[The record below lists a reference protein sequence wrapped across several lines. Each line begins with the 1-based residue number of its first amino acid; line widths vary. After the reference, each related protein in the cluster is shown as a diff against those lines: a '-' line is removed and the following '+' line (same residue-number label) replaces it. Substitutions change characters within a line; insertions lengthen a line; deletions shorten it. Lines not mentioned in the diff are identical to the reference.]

1 MIMKAWLRGIRGK
14 LLIIIAVSS
23 VCILAIN
30 VFSFIKSEET
40 LKNVNAITEIRM
52 PSIKGLE
59 AMNEGQ
65 TAIMLSLSIMEKH
78 LNEPALLKKY
88 AQTFDNKFAQIKK
101 GRELYD
107 PLPQSEDEAQE
118 YNQNFTKAWAQ
129 WETDAHDIYSTL
141 MKNETTTIKA
151 KLEKTEESFI
161 PAEDSLSKIIK
172 INYKNAD
179 LDKANAEKSISQ
191 LIKTGLTMGV
201 LGLIIVITFSISL
214 ASKLS
219 QSLTKLAKNI
229 QSSTEEISSAST
241 QVASSASELSQSAT
255 EQSASLEETTAS
267 LEEISSMVAKSTE
280 NSESVSNQSNQ
291 SQAKAER
298 GKNIMDQMLLS
309 INEIS
314 SSNETVAEQMN
325 ESNKKFSDIITIIQ
339 EIKDKTN
346 VINDI
351 VFQTKLLSFNA
362 SVEAAR
368 AGEHG
373 KGFAVVAEEV
383 GNLAA
388 MSGNSAKEISQM
400 LEESAVK
407 VQSIVNES
415 KTQVDKIV
423 TMGKEKIE
431 NGVKISKECATILD
445 EIVTQVQTVASLSQ
459 EIFQASKEQSTGV
472 LEITKAMGQLE
483 NVNQQNTM
491 ATQEVASA
499 SEMLSTQTHSLK
511 AIVEDLMVIVEG
523 APVA

>member
-191 LIKTGLTMGV
+191 
-201 LGLIIVITFSISL
+201 
-214 ASKLS
+214 
-219 QSLTKLAKNI
+219 
-229 QSSTEEISSAST
+229 
-241 QVASSASELSQSAT
+241 
-255 EQSASLEETTAS
+255 
-267 LEEISSMVAKSTE
+267 
-280 NSESVSNQSNQ
+280 
-291 SQAKAER
+291 
-298 GKNIMDQMLLS
+298 
-309 INEIS
+309 
-314 SSNETVAEQMN
+314 
-325 ESNKKFSDIITIIQ
+325 
-339 EIKDKTN
+339 
-346 VINDI
+346 
-351 VFQTKLLSFNA
+351 
-362 SVEAAR
+362 
-368 AGEHG
+368 
-373 KGFAVVAEEV
+373 
-383 GNLAA
+383 
-388 MSGNSAKEISQM
+388 
-400 LEESAVK
+400 
-407 VQSIVNES
+407 
-415 KTQVDKIV
+415 
-423 TMGKEKIE
+423 
-431 NGVKISKECATILD
+431 
-445 EIVTQVQTVASLSQ
+445 
-459 EIFQASKEQSTGV
+459 
-472 LEITKAMGQLE
+472 
-483 NVNQQNTM
+483 
-491 ATQEVASA
+491 
-499 SEMLSTQTHSLK
+499 
-511 AIVEDLMVIVEG
+511 
-523 APVA
+523 